1 MPPDPP
7 TDRALTWAGLLAR
20 WMDFARS
27 AVGLPKTPEGDRWRE
42 DTPSIITLSAVTHAL
57 RELDELDEGERPL
70 ALDRAEILCKDTSAK
85 LHELWKGEALPE
97 PLMEIIEDS
106 RVAFEMAVNA
116 GVEWLVASE
125 SLVCAHPGALASELA
140 SSGFAGDLFV
150 PAPGVTLCRGAVA
163 AFCRERAGG
172 APAADAVKL
181 IEAFLTRRAGKV
193 TPPTRIPTPR
203 QVYRQMDFATGKI
216 TRDLVVPM
224 NEDLPAGQ
232 PLLVL
237 AMEGGV
243 PCAVPLERAMGELCE
258 LPRVEEFSPENPPG
272 E

>member
-1 MPPDPP
+1 M
-7 TDRALTWAGLLAR
+7 TWAGLLAR

-27 AVGLPKTPEGDRWRE
+27 AVGLPKTPEGDRWR
-42 DTPSIITLSAVTHAL
+42 DATPSIITLSAVTHAL
-57 RELDELDEGERPL
+57 RELDELDDGERPL
-70 ALDRAEILCKDTSAK
+70 ALDRAEILCKGTSSK
-85 LHELWKGEALPE
+85 LHELWRGEALPE
-97 PLMEIIEDS
+97 QLIDIIEDS

-116 GVEWLVASE
+116 GVEWLVSSE
-125 SLVCAHPGALASELA
+125 SLVCAHPGALAGALT
-140 SSGFAGDLFV
+140 SSGFAGDLFLPV
-150 PAPGVTLCRGAVA
+150 PGVTLCRGSVA

-181 IEAFLTRRAGKV
+181 IEAFLTHRAGKV
-193 TPPTRIPTPR
+193 TPPTRIATPR

-216 TRDLVVPM
+216 TRDLVVAM

-258 LPRVEEFSPENPPG
+258 PPRVEEFSPENPPG